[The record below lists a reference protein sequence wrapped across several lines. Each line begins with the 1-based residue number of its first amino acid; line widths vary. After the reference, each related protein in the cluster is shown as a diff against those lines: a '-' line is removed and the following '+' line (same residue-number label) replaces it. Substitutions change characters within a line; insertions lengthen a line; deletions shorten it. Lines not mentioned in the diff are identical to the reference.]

1 MTAYTFASSVE
12 IPQDFIKQVMIERI
26 EKDTGRK
33 VQDIRFKT
41 ASEKSFDYYER
52 LGTASQVAAGC
63 TVTFVPEVFKVSD
76 SK

>member
-33 VQDIRFKT
+33 VKDIRFKT
-41 ASEKSFDYYER
+41 ASEKSYEYYER
-52 LGTASQVAAGC
+52 PGNPSQVAAGC
-63 TVTFVPEVFKVSD
+63 TVTFVPETFNTK
-76 SK
+76 